1 VRFHPAARGAR
12 NDQIFVQYDVVRL
25 QLARPNEEAQVAV
38 ARIYRMSC
46 ASGRG
51 EELRVALEALAGAL
65 REIEGLQSVS
75 VLRDVEQ
82 PDDFVFIEKWAS
94 LQVQKSSGKSVS
106 KQAFA
111 RVIAA
116 LADSPRGK
124 SFEYV
129 LET

>member
-1 VRFHPAARGAR
+1 M
-12 NDQIFVQYDVVRL
+12 
-25 QLARPNEEAQVAV
+25 AV
-38 ARIYRMSC
+38 ARIYRMTC
-46 ASGRG
+46 APGRR
-51 EELRVALEALAGAL
+51 EELRGALEALAGVL

-82 PDDFVFIEKWAS
+82 PDDFVFVEKWAS
-94 LQVQKSSGKSVS
+94 LQVQKRGGNLLP

-111 RVIAA
+111 RVMAA
-116 LADSPRGK
+116 LADKPHGR

>member
-1 VRFHPAARGAR
+1 
-12 NDQIFVQYDVVRL
+12 
-25 QLARPNEEAQVAV
+25 VAV

-46 ASGRG
+46 APGRR
-51 EELRVALEALAGAL
+51 EELCGALEALAGAL

-82 PDDFVFIEKWAS
+82 PDDFVFVEKWAS
-94 LQVQKSSGKSVS
+94 VQVQKSGGRLVC
-106 KQAFA
+106 KQVFA
-111 RVIAA
+111 RVMAA
-116 LADSPRGK
+116 LADKPHGR

>member
-1 VRFHPAARGAR
+1 M
-12 NDQIFVQYDVVRL
+12 
-25 QLARPNEEAQVAV
+25 AV

-46 ASGRG
+46 APGRR
-51 EELRVALEALAGAL
+51 EELRGALEALAGAL

-82 PDDFVFIEKWAS
+82 PDDFVFVEKWAS
-94 LQVQKSSGKSVS
+94 VEVQKSSGKSVP

-111 RVIAA
+111 QVMAA
-116 LADSPRGK
+116 LADKPHGR

>member
-1 VRFHPAARGAR
+1 M
-12 NDQIFVQYDVVRL
+12 
-25 QLARPNEEAQVAV
+25 AV

-46 ASGRG
+46 GPGRR
-51 EELRVALEALAGAL
+51 EELHGALEALAGAL

-82 PDDFVFIEKWAS
+82 PDDFLFVEKWAS
-94 LQVQKSSGKSVS
+94 VQAQKSSGKSLP

-111 RVIAA
+111 RVMAA
-116 LADSPRGK
+116 LADKPYGR
-124 SFEYV
+124 SFEYL

>member
-1 VRFHPAARGAR
+1 M
-12 NDQIFVQYDVVRL
+12 
-25 QLARPNEEAQVAV
+25 AV
-38 ARIYRMSC
+38 ARIYRMTC
-46 ASGRG
+46 APGRR
-51 EELRVALEALAGAL
+51 EELRGALEALAGVL

-82 PDDFVFIEKWAS
+82 PDDFVFVEKWAS
-94 LQVQKSSGKSVS
+94 VQVQKRGGNLLP

-111 RVIAA
+111 RVMAA
-116 LADSPRGK
+116 LADKPHGR

>member
-1 VRFHPAARGAR
+1 MA
-12 NDQIFVQYDVVRL
+12 I
-25 QLARPNEEAQVAV
+25 

-46 ASGRG
+46 APGRR
-51 EELRVALEALAGAL
+51 EELHGALEALADAL

-82 PDDFVFIEKWAS
+82 QDDFVFVEKWES
-94 LQVQKSSGKSVS
+94 LHVQKSSGKSLP

-116 LADSPRGK
+116 LADQPRGK
-124 SFEYV
+124 CFEYL